1 MSLLEQA
8 RHRRDQLQQDHR
20 APLPPLHPPLP
31 SIHTFAPLPAPVARP
46 AAFAVAH
53 RTQDGQQAYD
63 YGDLHETSSGGGYS
77 YYSSSQT
84 PAPRDPMFRP
94 RPSFPITIAP
104 AQPHAPPRPLP
115 PPSRKF
121 VHPPATYVPPAHPH
135 SHHLHSIPP
144 RDKSTR
150 TLILDHLLWM
160 HARAR
165 FGAARGEL
173 GVGTRPHLD
182 AKDACLE
189 TLEDHGVMGL
199 GLFEEGLDKLSYS
212 SRAQPPPLEVD
223 PDALTLGPPDLALA
237 AAYRAKATGLE
248 KVLTAMLDQTPQPE
262 PSPEAEDDMIIDGG
276 LSTSPSSSRSV
287 IPSASQKLPNSVRL
301 RLALS
306 LLVNELFSPEPEPAT
321 PAQSTS
327 TSPALLSLSQLAS
340 PPPPSLCPPS
350 PPVTTLPSFHQLTS
364 GPPPHPQSIFQT
376 IPRGQGLEGPWTYPR
391 TGAPGPS
398 NFSSSAF
405 RDGVVDDPYTQ
416 PQVGRCAR
424 HLSRTCQVPACAYI
438 PAPGASTSSTSRPAM
453 ILGVQPGRTSTIGAG
468 LGRPGGPPLR
478 LPRSAGAG
486 MNMSTMRMSISPPGG
501 SLGISGLGS
510 GMDSVAG
517 GRLTAIV
524 SRFLRLSALVAI
536 ELGREARGEEDGF
549 RGASGRS
556 AFSPPPVKIP
566 NAGPYL
572 PASSGSSTEGSDDEA
587 APKNGQK
594 KRTKVAGS
602 FSTASG
608 RPIAGSLRAGSRLKA
623 RASTSNFRPVSS
635 NGRTTPTPAPPEP
648 RPSSISDLSLHA
660 RPTREW
666 YGLLCGLVTRACL
679 EGYLMRGWRGTMGAE
694 VLFRL
699 GVRPEDGPSF
709 NGSNGV
715 DIISTGSRPSFN
727 NGPGRTMSTTEERE
741 LAAYEA
747 REKALAAMY
756 DPDEMPTLAEAGRIL
771 FSRESGGEEEGEW
784 EREVRDRLVEFTSV
798 PHDAPGL
805 GAHLESI
812 ADRYPAEPV
821 ERAALRFCESVAKWR
836 GKPELETYKKQ
847 PPAAP
852 GSSPGPSIPI
862 DQLINIPLSATP
874 KPPIERYFH
883 LPVLTPSASTPTWRA
898 SDSTP
903 TNSKRPRAADETSTG
918 DREAKKV
925 NVALG
930 PGYVEEEEWV
940 GPYGL

>member
-8 RHRRDQLQQDHR
+8 RHRREQQDHR
-20 APLPPLHPPLP
+20 ASLPPLHPPLP

-46 AAFAVAH
+46 AGFSVAH
-53 RTQDGQQAYD
+53 RTQDGKQAYD
-63 YGDLHETSSGGGYS
+63 YGGDLHETSGGAGYS

-104 AQPHAPPRPLP
+104 AQPHAPPRPHP

-212 SRAQPPPLEVD
+212 SRAQPPPVEQD

-248 KVLTAMLDQTPQPE
+248 KVLTAMLDQTPQPD
-262 PSPEAEDDMIIDGG
+262 PGHNAEDDMVIDSG
-276 LSTSPSSSRSV
+276 LSTSPGSSRSV
-287 IPSASQKLPNSVRL
+287 IPSQKLPNSVRL

-306 LLVNELFSPEPEPAT
+306 LLANELFSPEPEPAA
-321 PAQSTS
+321 PAQTTS
-327 TSPALLSLSQLAS
+327 TPPTLLSLSQLAS
-340 PPPPSLCPPS
+340 PPPPSFCPPS

-364 GPPPHPQSIFQT
+364 GAPPHPQSIFQT
-376 IPRGQGLEGPWTYPR
+376 IPRGQGPEGPWTYPR

-398 NFSSSAF
+398 ISYSTLF
-405 RDGVVDDPYTQ
+405 RDGVVDDP
-416 PQVGRCAR
+416 
-424 HLSRTCQVPACAYI
+424 
-438 PAPGASTSSTSRPAM
+438 
-453 ILGVQPGRTSTIGAG
+453 
-468 LGRPGGPPLR
+468 
-478 LPRSAGAG
+478 
-486 MNMSTMRMSISPPGG
+486 
-501 SLGISGLGS
+501 
-510 GMDSVAG
+510 
-517 GRLTAIV
+517 
-524 SRFLRLSALVAI
+524 
-536 ELGREARGEEDGF
+536 
-549 RGASGRS
+549 
-556 AFSPPPVKIP
+556 
-566 NAGPYL
+566 
-572 PASSGSSTEGSDDEA
+572 
-587 APKNGQK
+587 
-594 KRTKVAGS
+594 
-602 FSTASG
+602 
-608 RPIAGSLRAGSRLKA
+608 
-623 RASTSNFRPVSS
+623 
-635 NGRTTPTPAPPEP
+635 
-648 RPSSISDLSLHA
+648 
-660 RPTREW
+660 
-666 YGLLCGLVTRACL
+666 
-679 EGYLMRGWRGTMGAE
+679 
-694 VLFRL
+694 L
-699 GVRPEDGPSF
+699 GVRPEDGPS
-709 NGSNGV
+709 NGSNGI
-715 DIISTGSRPSFN
+715 DIISTGGGTRST
-727 NGPGRTMSTTEERE
+727 GTGRTMSTTEERE
-741 LAAYEA
+741 LAAYDA

-771 FSRESGGEEEGEW
+771 FNRESSGEEEDEW
-784 EREVRDRLVEFTSV
+784 EREVRNRLVEFTSV

-805 GAHLESI
+805 GAHLEAI
-812 ADRYPAEPV
+812 AERYPAEPV

-836 GKPELETYKKQ
+836 GKPELETYKK
-847 PPAAP
+847 PVVAPA
-852 GSSPGPSIPI
+852 SSPGPSIPI

-874 KPPIERYFH
+874 RPPIERYFH
-883 LPVLTPSASTPTWRA
+883 LPVLTTLTWRA

-903 TNSKRPRAADETSTG
+903 TNSKRPRAHDETSTN

-925 NVALG
+925 NVASG
-930 PGYVEEEEWV
+930 PGYVEEDEWV

>member
-276 LSTSPSSSRSV
+276 LSTSPSSSRSI

-321 PAQSTS
+321 LAQSTS

-438 PAPGASTSSTSRPAM
+438 PAPGTSTSSTSRPAM

-549 RGASGRS
+549 RGASGR
-556 AFSPPPVKIP
+556 
-566 NAGPYL
+566 
-572 PASSGSSTEGSDDEA
+572 
-587 APKNGQK
+587 
-594 KRTKVAGS
+594 
-602 FSTASG
+602 
-608 RPIAGSLRAGSRLKA
+608 
-623 RASTSNFRPVSS
+623 
-635 NGRTTPTPAPPEP
+635 
-648 RPSSISDLSLHA
+648 
-660 RPTREW
+660 
-666 YGLLCGLVTRACL
+666 
-679 EGYLMRGWRGTMGAE
+679 
-694 VLFRL
+694 L

-709 NGSNGV
+709 NGSSGV
-715 DIISTGSRPSFN
+715 DIISTGSRPSLN
-727 NGPGRTMSTTEERE
+727 NGPGRTMNTTEERE

-747 REKALAAMY
+747 REKTLAAMY

>member
-8 RHRRDQLQQDHR
+8 RHRREQLQQEHR
-20 APLPPLHPPLP
+20 PLPPLHPPLP
-31 SIHTFAPLPAPVARP
+31 SIHTFAPLPAPVPRP

-53 RTQDGQQAYD
+53 RTQDGKQAYD
-63 YGDLHETSSGGGYS
+63 YGDLHETASGGGYS
-77 YYSSSQT
+77 YYSSAQT

-94 RPSFPITIAP
+94 RPSFSITIAP
-104 AQPHAPPRPLP
+104 AQPHPPPRPHP

-212 SRAQPPPLEVD
+212 SRAQPPPVDAD

-248 KVLTAMLDQTPQPE
+248 KVLTAMLDQAPQPD
-262 PSPEAEDDMIIDGG
+262 PSPGDDMVIDSG

-287 IPSASQKLPNSVRL
+287 IPSVSQKLPNSVRL

-321 PAQSTS
+321 PAQSAT
-327 TSPALLSLSQLAS
+327 TPPALLSLSQLAS
-340 PPPPSLCPPS
+340 PPSASLCPPS
-350 PPVTTLPSFHQLTS
+350 PPITALPSFHQLTS

-376 IPRGQGLEGPWTYPR
+376 IPRGQGIESPWTYQAG
-391 TGAPGPS
+391 TSGAPTS
-398 NFSSSAF
+398 TAF
-405 RDGVVDDPYTQ
+405 RDGVVDDLYAQ
-416 PQVGRCAR
+416 YQVGRCAR
-424 HLSRTCQVPACAYI
+424 HLSRTCQVPACAYV
-438 PAPGASTSSTSRPAM
+438 PAPGTSMSSTSRPAM

-486 MNMSTMRMSISPPGG
+486 VNMSTMRMSISPPGG

-517 GRLTAIV
+517 GRLTALI

-536 ELGREARGEEDGF
+536 ELGREARGEEDGI
-549 RGASGRS
+549 RGASSRS
-556 AFSPPPVKIP
+556 AMSPPPVKIP

-572 PASSGSSTEGSDDEA
+572 PASSGSSTDESDDEMA
-587 APKNGQK
+587 EPPKNGER
-594 KRTKVAGS
+594 KRAKVGS
-602 FSTASG
+602 FSAASG
-608 RPIAGSLRAGSRLKA
+608 RPIAGSLRAGGKLKA
-623 RASTSNFRPVSS
+623 RASTSNVRPVSS
-635 NGRTTPTPAPPEP
+635 NGRTTPTPAPPDA

-660 RPTREW
+660 RPTRVW
-666 YGLLCGLVTRACL
+666 YALLCGLVTRACL

-699 GVRPEDGPSF
+699 GVRPEDGPSY
-709 NGSNGV
+709 NGPIGV
-715 DIISTGSRPSFN
+715 DIISTGGGNRPTFNGASRTPSA
-727 NGPGRTMSTTEERE
+727 TDERE

-747 REKALAAMY
+747 REKALADMY

-771 FSRESGGEEEGEW
+771 FNRESGGEEESEW
-784 EREVRDRLVEFTSV
+784 EREVRNRFVEFTSV

-805 GAHLESI
+805 GAHLEGI
-812 ADRYPAEPV
+812 ADRFPAEPV
-821 ERAALRFCESVAKWR
+821 ERAALRFCESVARWR
-836 GKPELETYKKQ
+836 GKPELETYKK
-847 PPAAP
+847 PAAAP
-852 GSSPGPSIPI
+852 ASSPGPSIPI
-862 DQLINIPLSATP
+862 DQLINIPMSATP

-883 LPVLTPSASTPTWRA
+883 LPALTPSTSTPTWRV

-903 TNSKRPRAADETSTG
+903 TNSKRPRAHDETGTG

-925 NVALG
+925 NVASGSGSGL
-930 PGYVEEEEWV
+930 GYVEEEEWV

>member
-8 RHRRDQLQQDHR
+8 RHRRDQEHR

-46 AAFAVAH
+46 AAFAVTH
-53 RTQDGQQAYD
+53 RTQDGHQAYD
-63 YGDLHETSSGGGYS
+63 YGDLHETASGGGYS

-104 AQPHAPPRPLP
+104 AQNHPPPRPHP

-199 GLFEEGLDKLSYS
+199 GLFEEPLDKLSYS
-212 SRAQPPPLEVD
+212 SRAPAPVESD
-223 PDALTLGPPDLALA
+223 PDALSLGPPDLALA
-237 AAYRAKATGLE
+237 SAYRAKATGLE
-248 KVLTAMLDQTPQPE
+248 KVLTAMLDQTPLPE
-262 PSPEAEDDMIIDGG
+262 PTPDADDDMVIDSG

-306 LLVNELFSPEPEPAT
+306 LLVNELFSPEPEPAPG

-327 TSPALLSLSQLAS
+327 TPPALLSLSQLAS

-376 IPRGQGLEGPWTYPR
+376 IPRGQGLEGPWIYPR
-391 TGAPGPS
+391 SGVTAPPTS
-398 NFSSSAF
+398 HSSIF
-405 RDGVVDDPYTQ
+405 RDGVIDDLYGQ
-416 PQVGRCAR
+416 QVGRCVR
-424 HLSRTCQVPACAYI
+424 HLSRTCQTPACAYI
-438 PAPGASTSSTSRPAM
+438 PAPGTSASSTSRPAM

-468 LGRPGGPPLR
+468 LGRSGGPPLR
-478 LPRSAGAG
+478 LPRSANSG
-486 MNMSTMRMSISPPGG
+486 MSMSTMRISPPSVG
-501 SLGISGLGS
+501 LGISGTGIGS
-510 GMDSVAG
+510 GMDAVAG
-517 GRLTAIV
+517 GRLTALI

-549 RGASGRS
+549 KSSYARS
-556 AFSPPPVKIP
+556 AMSPPPVKIP
-566 NAGPYL
+566 NTNPYL
-572 PASSGSSTEGSDDEA
+572 PTTSSGSSTDGSDDEA
-587 APKNGQK
+587 GPLKNGEK
-594 KRTKVAGS
+594 KRSKVGS

-608 RPIAGSLRAGSRLKA
+608 RPIAGSLRAGVLKPPLVGVQFVAPRAPNTHLVRAFMRSRHA
-623 RASTSNFRPVSS
+623 GVFRGISNAWVAGDDGS
-635 NGRTTPTPAPPEP
+635 
-648 RPSSISDLSLHA
+648 
-660 RPTREW
+660 
-666 YGLLCGLVTRACL
+666 
-679 EGYLMRGWRGTMGAE
+679 RGAVQIGC
-694 VLFRL
+694 
-699 GVRPEDGPSF
+699 RPEDGPV
-709 NGSNGV
+709 GSTST
-715 DIISTGSRPSFN
+715 DIPSNSSSARPTGSGS
-727 NGPGRTMSTTEERE
+727 RTLSSADERE
-741 LAAYEA
+741 LAMYEE
-747 REKALAAMY
+747 RERTLASIY

-771 FSRESGGEEEGEW
+771 FNRDVGGEEEDEW
-784 EREVRDRLVEFTSV
+784 EREVRDRLVEVGS
-798 PHDAPGL
+798 
-805 GAHLESI
+805 
-812 ADRYPAEPV
+812 PV
-821 ERAALRFCESVAKWR
+821 AA
-836 GKPELETYKKQ
+836 G
-847 PPAAP
+847 
-852 GSSPGPSIPI
+852 II
-862 DQLINIPLSATP
+862 I
-874 KPPIERYFH
+874 
-883 LPVLTPSASTPTWRA
+883 
-898 SDSTP
+898 
-903 TNSKRPRAADETSTG
+903 
-918 DREAKKV
+918 
-925 NVALG
+925 
-930 PGYVEEEEWV
+930 
-940 GPYGL
+940 